1 MAKKTTPGQSAP
13 DRARFTTDSQLGNL
27 LVLLVV
33 FVVSRAMY
41 LVLEELMARGVF
53 TLPTN
58 ADPMANTLILAAL
71 SLFAALMV
79 VWTVVPRVFGAPTH
93 EVILAAGLGGL
104 VLFRPWVDG
113 ITYPEKNPFF
123 MWLAGATALFWALCL
138 VLRREKLRYPGFI
151 GLLALFLLV
160 AALGGFASVQR
171 ESTWRALLNW
181 TSYLLIF
188 AVAASGLRSRSAIAI
203 VLGLFIFTSIAETVW
218 SILHVKYLMPLM
230 RESAN
235 DPALLQRY
243 FGTSTMTDEIRSRL
257 SSNRAMGSLLFANAL
272 ACWVLTGIPLAAGG
286 FMHALLRGK
295 TVSADSPKAN
305 TETKGV
311 QITGAVFIGFLVGFA
326 LFYCVARYY
335 SMYFAFEFPN
345 EAWTA
350 HPIRWAAYCVI
361 VPVLV
366 CAYASAVIYRKGL
379 GVFLVQAQA
388 VVLAAFFLLQLVGL
402 AYTYSRGGML
412 ATVLALGL
420 GAWLVRSAKKRPQA
434 QKRRMAVAALMFA
447 CATWAALASAQAAAQ
462 AKPEAANPSSATAPQ
477 LQTEGKNPSLDAM
490 MDPVTASLRLS
501 YWKSGV
507 KMALANSIAGVG
519 LGNFGAVYPKY
530 QLPNSADVKQA
541 HNDFLQMFCET
552 GVPGG
557 ILFALFWGC
566 FGVWGIR
573 RIRRESVKAE
583 RWLLAGVFCGVV
595 GFLLHSAVDMNFPNP
610 SLATLVFL
618 LAGLFLALAANDETK
633 TLSVRWSSIV
643 GAGAVVAVLVLAVMS
658 LRILLLDN
666 LVGNKLDRKLR
677 LEVIDSLL
685 GKRPDESLQQNKQI
699 ILPDRYARLLISDV
713 EERRALGKFYVRVS
727 AGSTDAREVGAGE
740 LLPDDAFLVVLN
752 PGAAR
757 AVARQKAAEW
767 ITRIEESDARFPYD
781 PSVCAY
787 LYQIHD
793 LLYVHEQNADERL
806 RLADACLRLAEESVQ
821 RSPEEVPFRNLLA
834 RALWRRGEVDQTVA
848 QLGYFDRSIEAFA
861 KCIELYPSR
870 PDVYFDYAKRCQAYG
885 EERKA
890 AGDAQGGQALIDK
903 AQEAT
908 RQGEALQ
915 KLRQRPA

>member
-1 MAKKTTPGQSAP
+1 MAKKPPPCQDAP
-13 DRARFTTDSQLGNL
+13 ERARFTTDSQLGNL

-58 ADPMANTLILAAL
+58 ADPMANSLILAAL
-71 SLFAALMV
+71 SVFTGLMA
-79 VWTVVPRVFGAPTH
+79 VWTVVPRVCGAPTH
-93 EVILAAGLGGL
+93 EIVLAAGLGGL

-113 ITYPEKNPFF
+113 ITYPEKNPYF
-123 MWLAGATALFWALCL
+123 MWLAGATALFWAVCL
-138 VLRREKLRYPGFI
+138 IVRREKLRYPGFI

-160 AALGGFASVQR
+160 AALGGFASVQK

-181 TSYLLIF
+181 MTYLLIF

-203 VLGLFIFTSIAETVW
+203 VLGLFVFTSIAETVW

-243 FGTSTMTDEIRSRL
+243 FGTSIMTDEIRSRL

-286 FMHALLRGK
+286 FMHALLRKK
-295 TVSADSPKAN
+295 TVLSESPAAN
-305 TETKGV
+305 SETKGV
-311 QITGAVFIGFLVGFA
+311 RITGAVFIGFLVGFA
-326 LFYCVARYY
+326 LFFCVARYY

-345 EAWTA
+345 EAWTE
-350 HPIRWAAYCVI
+350 HPIRWAAYCVA
-361 VPVLV
+361 VPLLV

-379 GVFLVQAQA
+379 DVFLVQAQV

-412 ATVLALGL
+412 ATALALGL
-420 GAWLVRSAKKRPQA
+420 CAWLVWSRQKRPRAQKKR
-434 QKRRMAVAALMFA
+434 MAITALMFA
-447 CATWAALASAQAAAQ
+447 CATWAALSSAQALAQ
-462 AKPEAANPSSATAPQ
+462 ARPEAASPSPATAPQ
-477 LQTEGKNPSLDAM
+477 LQAEGRDPSLDAM
-490 MDPVTASLRLS
+490 MNPVTASLRFS
-501 YWKSGV
+501 YWKSG
-507 KMALANSIAGVG
+507 MLIALANPVVGVG
-519 LGNFGAVYPKY
+519 LGNFGTVYPKY
-530 QLPNSADVKQA
+530 QLPSSADVKQA

-557 ILFALFWGC
+557 ILFAVFWGC
-566 FGVWGIR
+566 FAVWGVG
-573 RIRRESVKAE
+573 RIRREPVKAE
-583 RWLLAGVFCGVV
+583 RWLLAGVFCGVA
-595 GFLLHSAVDMNFPNP
+595 GFVLHSVVDMNFPNP

-618 LAGLFLALAANDETK
+618 LAGLFLALAANDETR
-633 TLSVRWSSIV
+633 TLSVRWSSVV
-643 GAGAVVAVLVLAVMS
+643 GAGAIGVVLILAVMS

-666 LVGNKLDRKLR
+666 LVGNKLERKLR

-685 GKRPDESLQQNKQI
+685 GKRPDEGIEQNKQI
-699 ILPDRYARLLISDV
+699 ILPDRYVRLFIPDV
-713 EERRALGKFYVRVS
+713 EERRALGKFYVRV
-727 AGSTDAREVGAGE
+727 APGSTDAREVGAGE
-740 LLPDDAFLVVLN
+740 LLPEDAFLVVLN

-757 AVARQKAAEW
+757 AVAKQKTAEW
-767 ITRIEESDARFPYD
+767 IKRIEESDARFPYD
-781 PSVCAY
+781 PTVCAY

-793 LLYVHEQNADERL
+793 LLYVHEQNADEHL
-806 RLADACLRLAEESVQ
+806 RLADACLRLAEESVR

-848 QLGYFDRSIEAFA
+848 QLGYFDHSIEAFA

-870 PDVYFDYAKRCQAYG
+870 PEVYFDYAKRCQAYG

-890 AGDAQGGQALIDK
+890 AGDEQGGQALIDK

-915 KLRQRPA
+915 KSRQRPA